1 MAYQKLA
8 VLTYNLHIKTEDG
21 TINWEETAI
30 DGVYQ
35 ASLANY
41 TVTIS
46 LQESR
51 TAEGNDVKISI
62 INNEGSE
69 VESFLDIDLEE
80 GWFQQIDVY
89 EAPYNIMNNIY
100 EVARRTA
107 LGSEKAIND
116 ILSELSDE
124 EVPF

>member
-8 VLTYNLHIKTEDG
+8 VLTYNLHIRTEDG